1 MQLFLSLIIRVVS
14 DGLYVVNET
23 VKDFLY
29 GLESFLGG
37 NLSLYHYVNE
47 DPYSEKQ
54 DLQLVRSFRDKVQ
67 TSFSIYES
75 VISIIDKDFV
85 RRKVILYTNNGKIT
99 SFKIDYTKVY
109 SIGQNKLHD
118 LWSVDANLVSF
129 HYKGSELDSMIIYES
144 ACKTGI
150 NSLPALANVLLEINE
165 MSKHTKQKK
174 IPPQIIDYYKVINDL
189 TAFDLEYKEP

>member
-1 MQLFLSLIIRVVS
+1 MVDS
-14 DGLYVVNET
+14 

-37 NLSLYHYVNE
+37 NLNLYRYVNE
-47 DPYSEKQ
+47 CPYHERE

-85 RRKVILYTNNGKIT
+85 RRKVVLYTDKGKIT
-99 SFKIDYTKVY
+99 SFKIDYTKLY
-109 SIGQNKLHD
+109 SEGQNKFHD
-118 LWSVDANLVSF
+118 LWGVDANLASF
-129 HYKGSELDSMIIYES
+129 HYKGSELDSMIIYQS
-144 ACKTGI
+144 VCKTGV
-150 NSLPALANVLLEINE
+150 NSLPVLANVLLEINE
-165 MSKHTKQKK
+165 MSKHTNQKK

-189 TAFDLEYKEP
+189 TSFDLEYKEP